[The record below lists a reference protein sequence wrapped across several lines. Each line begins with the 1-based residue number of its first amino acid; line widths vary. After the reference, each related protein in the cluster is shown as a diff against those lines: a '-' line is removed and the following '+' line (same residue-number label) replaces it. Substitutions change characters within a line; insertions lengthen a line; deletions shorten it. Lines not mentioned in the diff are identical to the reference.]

1 MAISP
6 IVSRGLHPW
15 LHLQSTR
22 LQTHRPQWRSDWVP
36 VWTLLLLISI
46 LGLFSFIMPAN
57 NSIEKAKQAVQ
68 DTQKSSVISAAIE
81 RGD

>member
-1 MAISP
+1 M
-6 IVSRGLHPW
+6 
-15 LHLQSTR
+15 
-22 LQTHRPQWRSDWVP
+22 
-36 VWTLLLLISI
+36 LLLLMSI

-68 DTQKSSVISAAIE
+68 DAQQSNVISAAIE